1 MSFQLRKTRFAVYL
15 NPYPSKTAE
24 IYKKQ
29 EKIALS
35 FKNERALMLIFL
47 LHYSNFMVEHKLS
60 SLKDTLSGIN

>member
-1 MSFQLRKTRFAVYL
+1 MGLCGDE
-15 NPYPSKTAE
+15 TAE